1 MNPLKNMLTKV
12 TLALSIVSTFSLG
25 SLASNTSALPSNTS
39 LQLQPTEA
47 KTESAVVTTQE
58 TTNKPLST
66 KSSKHKNVIA
76 NMKKLASKAKYAHE
90 LITYMDK
97 HIHKVKPEQATEML
111 IILEKYYENH
121 VEQVIGQLNELIA
134 NPKLH
139 AQLKKLGSNLNKFDK
154 IKDKSFKK
162 WLLLQQKGKLKL
174 NYDGTLYFYYVDY
187 EAIQKAYGSAFNK
200 DTAFYLQY
208 TTLSNKELYYIYDD
222 NKKPPYETLMKR
234 AAVIDEYI
242 QATPKS
248 RHLKE
253 IKDLHHGYLWQFFN
267 RNWDDMIDKKTG
279 KLHPKMKKTY
289 ASLIE
294 KYGESRSGSLLVK
307 YVDLIAQHKDAIS
320 DSDGNI
326 LPYMNKFWEEEYSK
340 LYKETFK

>member
-1 MNPLKNMLTKV
+1 MLMKV
-12 TLALSIVSTFSLG
+12 TLAVSAASLLSIG
-25 SLASNTSALPSNTS
+25 GLASSTSALTSNTS
-39 LQLQPTEA
+39 LQPQLTETA
-47 KTESAVVTTQE
+47 ASTTQK
-58 TTNKPLST
+58 NISKPIPT
-66 KSSKHKNVIA
+66 KSSKHQNVVA
-76 NMKKLASKAKYAHE
+76 NMKKLASKAKNAYE
-90 LITYMDK
+90 LITYMDR

-121 VEQVIGQLNELIA
+121 VEQVIGQFNEKIA
-134 NPKLH
+134 NPKLYK
-139 AQLKKLGSNLNKFDK
+139 QLKKLGSNLNKFDK

-174 NYDGTLYFYYVDY
+174 DYDGTLYFYRVDY
-187 EAIQKAYGSAFNK
+187 KAIQNAYRSAFNK

-208 TTLSNKELYYIYDD
+208 TTLSVEELYYIFND
-222 NKKPPYETLMKR
+222 NKKPPYDTLMKR
-234 AAVIDEYI
+234 AAAIDEYI
-242 QATPKS
+242 QKTPKS
-248 RHLKE
+248 RHMKE

-289 ASLIE
+289 ASVIE

-326 LPYMNKFWEEEYSK
+326 LPYMHKFWDEEYSE
-340 LYKETFK
+340 LYKQTFK